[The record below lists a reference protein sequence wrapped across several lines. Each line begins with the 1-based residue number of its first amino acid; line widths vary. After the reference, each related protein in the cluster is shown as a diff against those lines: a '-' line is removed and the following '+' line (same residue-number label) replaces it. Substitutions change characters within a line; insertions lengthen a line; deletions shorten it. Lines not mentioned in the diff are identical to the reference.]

1 MVVMNHTSTALVRQ
15 PCHHAV
21 WYSYLARM
29 IARMSTQH
37 FTRTQAVAYQVLVTG
52 SASVSYNIGP
62 AVRVQ

>member
-1 MVVMNHTSTALVRQ
+1 MVVMNHASTAFVRQ
-15 PCHHAV
+15 PRHHAV
-21 WYSYLARM
+21 WYSDLTRM

-37 FTRTQAVAYQVLVTG
+37 FARTQAIAYQVLVTG